1 MFFYY
6 TKIIF
11 SFNNMATTTEIKL
24 TFDSELNVPNCPGC
38 GEWCIIAKQDVEQVF
53 KGNSSYS
60 TWFKCPG
67 TCETMQYDTKEE
79 KYDKT
84 KTNELIIFVRQIKH
98 SDQEPRIHLDTD
110 GVMISRP
117 RFKANSMSSAWGK
130 ALDAFIEL
138 QIYRNEVATE
148 RAERLYRSEKRKRE
162 ALSGESIAREDDEM
176 SKQQKKDIDSDA
188 IEEIRDDV
196 DEVQSQQ
203 SSIKKRVDE
212 LERLVQ
218 ELASKNNKRK

>member
-1 MFFYY
+1 M
-6 TKIIF
+6 
-11 SFNNMATTTEIKL
+11 L
-24 TFDSELNVPNCPGC
+24 
-38 GEWCIIAKQDVEQVF
+38 
-53 KGNSSYS
+53 
-60 TWFKCPG
+60 
-67 TCETMQYDTKEE
+67 
-79 KYDKT
+79 
-84 KTNELIIFVRQIKH
+84 
-98 SDQEPRIHLDTD
+98 
-110 GVMISRP
+110 
-117 RFKANSMSSAWGK
+117 
-130 ALDAFIEL
+130 
-138 QIYRNEVATE
+138 
-148 RAERLYRSEKRKRE
+148 KRE

>member
-1 MFFYY
+1 MFFSHS
-6 TKIIF
+6 KIIF
-11 SFNNMATTTEIKL
+11 FFNNMATTTTEIKL
-24 TFDSELNVPNCPGC
+24 TFDAELNVPNCPGC
-38 GEWCIIAKQDVEQVF
+38 GEWCVIAKQDVEQVF

-98 SDQEPRIHLDTD
+98 SDQEMLNK
-110 GVMISRP
+110 P

-218 ELASKNNKRK
+218 ELVSKNNKRK